1 MEKNTLIK
9 GLQDKLPWEPFLDH
23 MEREGFFKLSSIM
36 VSKISK
42 SKNYNQLIQS
52 GYVMLVGDPIQA
64 SVIRD
69 TSHLHIR
76 PYVLFRPK
84 VETQLRVIV
93 KNSQKFKIP
102 ITFAG
107 GKTGLSGSY
116 GNFGII
122 VDMVDF
128 SSYKEPIKLD
138 LKKSTVRSNQNV
150 LVSDLIKCTLFE
162 SKKELL

>member
-9 GLQDKLPWEPFLDH
+9 SLQDNLLWEPFLDH
-23 MEREGFFKLSSIM
+23 MERESFFKLTFIKA
-36 VSKISK
+36 SKISK
-42 SKNYNQLIQS
+42 GNKYYKLFQS
-52 GYVMLVGDPIQA
+52 GYLMLVGDPIQA

-76 PYVLFRPK
+76 PYILFRPK
-84 VETQLRVIV
+84 VERQLRVIV

-122 VDMVDF
+122 VDMVDLF
-128 SSYKEPIKLD
+128 SI
-138 LKKSTVRSNQNV
+138 
-150 LVSDLIKCTLFE
+150 I
-162 SKKELL
+162 